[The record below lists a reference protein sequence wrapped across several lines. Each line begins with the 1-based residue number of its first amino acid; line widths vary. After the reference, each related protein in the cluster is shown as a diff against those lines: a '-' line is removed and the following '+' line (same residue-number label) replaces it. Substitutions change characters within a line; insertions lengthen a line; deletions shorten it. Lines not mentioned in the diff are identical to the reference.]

1 MRVAVICPTCATNIN
16 SVCVIYDGEYL
27 ENLDVSPGD
36 TLESILQKI
45 NDSCACT
52 PLITTTTTSSS
63 STTSSTTTATPTTTT
78 TSTSSTSSTTTTTT
92 SSTSSTTTT
101 TTTAA
106 P

>member
-45 NDSCACT
+45 NSSCACT
-52 PLITTTTTSSS
+52 TTTTTSSS
-63 STTSSTTTATPTTTT
+63 T
-78 TSTSSTSSTTTTTT
+78 
-92 SSTSSTTTT
+92 STTTT
-101 TTTAA
+101 TTTL
-106 P
+106 PL

>member
-45 NDSCACT
+45 NSSCACV
-52 PLITTTTTSSS
+52 P
-63 STTSSTTTATPTTTT
+63 PTTTT
-78 TSTSSTSSTTTTTT
+78 TSTSSTTTSTTTEVP
-92 SSTSSTTTT
+92 TTTT
-101 TTTAA
+101 TTTTEA
-106 P
+106 PTTTTTTTTIS